1 MNVAEPEDSLCE
13 QSEDEA
19 ASSYTAEGKVDQCI
33 ETRSYKHALYYIS
46 DPMHAAD
53 SIDQ

>member
-1 MNVAEPEDSLCE
+1 MNNLKMKQLLATLQKVI
-13 QSEDEA
+13 
-19 ASSYTAEGKVDQCI
+19 KVDQCI